1 MTVRES
7 RRAGVRRP
15 AEAGPPLPFVAA
27 VSLGLFIASIVVPLL
42 VGDGRGYPRPEAAE
56 AEFRAYLAA
65 NADAISYIALFQF
78 ASSVPLAV
86 FTASAVARLHAL
98 GVRATGPWIGLVGGV
113 LASAALAGSASIQWV
128 LSRTS
133 SADSPELLHALHD
146 LAFVMGGPWYVV
158 ALGLLLAGIAVPAA
172 FYGLLPR
179 PVWITGI
186 ALALVGELA
195 TLTLA
200 TNAAAYLIPIARF
213 GVLPWLV
220 AAGALLPRTRR
231 HGHSEAADTPTR
243 GPGSAAIPEGSR

>member
-7 RRAGVRRP
+7 RRARVRRP

-27 VSLGLFIASIVVPLL
+27 VSLVLFMASIVVPLL
-42 VGDGRGYPRPEAAE
+42 VGDGRGYPPPETTE
-56 AEFRAYLAA
+56 PEFRAYLAA
-65 NADAISYIALFQF
+65 NADAVSYAALFQF

-98 GVRATGPWIGLVGGV
+98 GVRAAGPSIGLAGGV
-113 LASAALAGSASIQWV
+113 LASAALATSACMQWV

-133 SADSPELLHALHD
+133 PADSPELLQALRD
-146 LAFVMGGPWYVV
+146 LTFVVGGPWCVV
-158 ALGLLLAGIAVPAA
+158 ALGLLMAGIAVPAA

-186 ALALVGELA
+186 ALALVGELT

-200 TNAAAYLIPIARF
+200 TTAAAYLIPIARF
-213 GVLPWLV
+213 GGLGWLV
-220 AAGALLPRTRR
+220 AAGALLP
-231 HGHSEAADTPTR
+231 AD
-243 GPGSAAIPEGSR
+243 SAAPPHRVC